1 MKQSYLNFINEL
13 QGYTFHSKKTN
24 RQVYKFEMYWSGLDP
39 SQCFQLFNVK
49 KIKKVFIN

>member
-1 MKQSYLNFINEL
+1 MKQSYLDFINEL

-24 RQVYKFEMYWSGLDP
+24 RQVYKFEMYWSGLHP
-39 SQCFQLFNVK
+39 SQCFQLFTVK